1 MIFNFDLLSKEFK
14 MFYEAFS
21 PETYGISMGRAAEHA
36 AIEFDNL
43 SNEEKT
49 LVNEWFLELFA
60 EEKDYYGIPYFWV
73 IEKLND
79 TRFIPL
85 IKSYYKKLKKRHN
98 KIVETNIDGKIIR
111 ARANFTSELVLCKKV
126 IKALKHNNMNN
137 KNNNNET
144 RIQYTPIFLSI
155 GVSIGVSIGSVMDN
169 IGVGM
174 CLGVG
179 IGTCFGALMDYNNKK
194 KQDADSKPD
203 EEKEEK

>member
-1 MIFNFDLLSKEFK
+1 MTFDFNALSKEFK
-14 MFYEAFS
+14 IFYDAFS
-21 PETYGISMGRAAEHA
+21 PETYGVSMGRAAEHA

-85 IKSYYKKLKKRHN
+85 IKSYYKRLKKRHN
-98 KIVETNIDGKIIR
+98 KIVETNVNGKIIR

-126 IKALKHNNMNN
+126 IKVLKHNNMNI
-137 KNNNNET
+137 NNENQ
-144 RIQYTPIFLSI
+144 IQYMPIFMCLGLSI
-155 GVSIGVSIGSVMDN
+155 GMAIGVAMDN

-179 IGTCFGALMDYNNKK
+179 IGTCLGTLMDYKNKK
-194 KQDADSKPD
+194 NQDDVPQNDD
-203 EEKEEK
+203 EKDGK